1 MLNDYGKELFKPW
14 ISVQNIVL
22 VIAMI
27 FVIALL
33 KLTRSE
39 LASWVQAVGS
49 IAAIWAALRVV
60 QIQQKKAQERISSEL
75 IAMAE
80 SILLLVRE
88 AGMQSAIL
96 ASAVNCGTPLKVF
109 RMNFLR
115 RNKELMRFTLSAL
128 ESVSISDLGSPLLLA
143 MYLEISA
150 AMSYMYRI
158 LEEVNTLDED
168 GVERYQMLCVDINSN
183 NFWLQNMLK
192 GFEAAHIT
200 RLESINDF
208 K

>member
-1 MLNDYGKELFKPW
+1 
-14 ISVQNIVL
+14 
-22 VIAMI
+22 
-27 FVIALL
+27 
-33 KLTRSE
+33 
-39 LASWVQAVGS
+39 
-49 IAAIWAALRVV
+49 
-60 QIQQKKAQERISSEL
+60 
-75 IAMAE
+75 
-80 SILLLVRE
+80 
-88 AGMQSAIL
+88 
-96 ASAVNCGTPLKVF
+96 
-109 RMNFLR
+109 
-115 RNKELMRFTLSAL
+115 MRFTLSAL